1 MKRFRFLKAACA
13 GIFIYVLLNVAAGKD
28 SVWAMNQL
36 QKQKREISSHTDS
49 IRKVNDE
56 LNLEKKAL
64 EKDNDLKDFYESNYQ
79 SRDFDELLESESI
92 TVFDLRSRKVAGKEC
107 CIFVPD
113 GVECTIADSY
123 TASEWEA
130 AEKDYG
136 LVAIPYAGYCEDG
149 YVYIIYGED
158 LFNYWTATPHTENKG
173 KIWFVH
179 GSIDYIDFSYQGWY
193 SGLPIRLVKVVE

>member
-64 EKDNDLKDFYESNYQ
+64 EKDNDLIASYARKLGYVREGEKIVIISGLPAVETQIFDPGTIMKHKPVNYI
-79 SRDFDELLESESI
+79 SESI
-92 TVFDLRSRKVAGKEC
+92 CKMAGLIVFA
-107 CIFVPD
+107 
-113 GVECTIADSY
+113 
-123 TASEWEA
+123 
-130 AEKDYG
+130 
-136 LVAIPYAGYCEDG
+136 
-149 YVYIIYGED
+149 IIYFLLLLADINRGY
-158 LFNYWTATPHTENKG
+158 LHFNKKSKSSVAAGIT
-173 KIWFVH
+173 V
-179 GSIDYIDFSYQGWY
+179 
-193 SGLPIRLVKVVE
+193 